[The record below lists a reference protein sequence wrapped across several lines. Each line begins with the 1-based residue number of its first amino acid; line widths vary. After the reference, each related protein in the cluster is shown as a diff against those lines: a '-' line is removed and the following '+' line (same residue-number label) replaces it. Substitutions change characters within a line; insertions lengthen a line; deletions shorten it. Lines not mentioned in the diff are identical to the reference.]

1 MALFGKN
8 KKEKA
13 PEKPAEKAAKTAAKK
28 SPVKTAKA
36 AKAAKVS
43 KVPATVATADTA
55 ATALTSVIIA
65 PHVTEKAGLA
75 NEKGNM
81 YTFKV
86 TKNATKHTISHEV
99 KTKYKVTPTKV
110 NIVILPGRQ
119 VFVRGKKGMQSGFK
133 KAYVFLKK
141 GDKIDFA

>member
-1 MALFGKN
+1 MAIFGKN
-8 KKEKA
+8 KTEKKA
-13 PEKPAEKAAKTAAKK
+13 PAKTVKATKSTKAQAKTVAVPAVKAAVGA
-28 SPVKTAKA
+28 
-36 AKAAKVS
+36 
-43 KVPATVATADTA
+43 PA
-55 ATALTSVIIA
+55 SVLIA

-86 TKNATKHTISHEV
+86 TTNATKHTITHEV